1 MPSSRSHTGV
11 LAAVALMAA
20 VLTLCAWI
28 TVPLGPVPFTMQNF
42 GLFAALGLLG
52 GRRGS
57 VTVAVYLLL
66 GLVGLPVFSGFGAG
80 PGTLLGPTGGFLL
93 GFLLCALVYW
103 ALTARHKPS
112 LKGMALAML
121 LGLLACYALGA
132 FWLVAVYTGGG
143 QLALGTVLALYVLP
157 YLVPDLL
164 KLALALVLV
173 RRVGPHLPAYL
184 H

>member
-1 MPSSRSHTGV
+1 MPSSRFHTGV

-28 TVPLGPVPFTMQNF
+28 TIPLGPVPFTMQNF
-42 GLFAALGLLG
+42 GLFATLGLLG

-57 VTVAVYLLL
+57 FTVAVYLLL

-80 PGTLLGPTGGFLL
+80 PGALLGPTGGFLL

-103 ALTARHKPS
+103 VLTARRTPS
-112 LKGMALAML
+112 RMGMALAML

-143 QLALGTVLALYVLP
+143 PLTLGTVLALYVLP

>member
-1 MPSSRSHTGV
+1 MPSSRFHTGV

-28 TVPLGPVPFTMQNF
+28 TIPLGPVPFTMQNF

-57 VTVAVYLLL
+57 FTVAVYLLL

-80 PGTLLGPTGGFLL
+80 PGALLGPTGGFLL

-103 ALTARHKPS
+103 ALTARRTPS
-112 LKGMALAML
+112 RMGMALAML
-121 LGLLACYALGA
+121 LGRLVWGLVRWALTMFGAGA
-132 FWLVAVYTGGG
+132 FTFQAFLAGAFINAWTGILCHLLIIPPIVA
-143 QLALGTVLALYVLP
+143 ALRKAKIA
-157 YLVPDLL
+157 D
-164 KLALALVLV
+164 
-173 RRVGPHLPAYL
+173 
-184 H
+184 